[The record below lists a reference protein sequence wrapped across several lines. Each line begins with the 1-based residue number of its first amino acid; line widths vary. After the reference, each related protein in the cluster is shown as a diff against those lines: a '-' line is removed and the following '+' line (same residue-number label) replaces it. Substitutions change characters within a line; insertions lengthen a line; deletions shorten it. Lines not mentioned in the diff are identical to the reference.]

1 MGVSFMVSKAG
12 KRYRQKPLVIDDKE
26 DENGGQTENPR
37 RDTEGNVAEL
47 GDRVANHSS
56 TSGRSGSHF
65 ISADYEA
72 SFCLNLFPNGFSV
85 GKGGEIPLGIKSRS
99 KHSSFGQVEQK
110 VALPVASA
118 SKGPH
123 RDLIYEPHSIKSRLP
138 GTFDTGMGQFELIE
152 FLRNF
157 GLVVSTLPV
166 LQATGI
172 YRRWLAIEN
181 GYLPGDT
188 FGDIP
193 CKYVDGAVLCEIRD
207 YRNIF
212 LEGNGSSSI
221 EKSPIIYKVELQ
233 MCMESVVK
241 DISSFSDASWTYS
254 DLLEVESRILKVLRP
269 VLHLNPKPML
279 NQFCEKTLTRKL
291 DLGIA
296 WSRKKRKVSSASAT
310 DLVFSNTVT
319 GTNTAG
325 VCPQSLL
332 SGSGLEVPYSPE
344 RVQTPIPT
352 SYENNLIQETP
363 SDSFWLKYASAAN
376 NVLQETSRP
385 IPAKKTSTVKQSISK
400 ALTPPY
406 CVSAIKQRHSNCIFD
421 PRIPSKCPFGEWE
434 SQGAPEQLPGSHT
447 ENNLASEVQ
456 WKNKLLE
463 QRITANYLYE
473 SKDRTKHPTV
483 SANSGQQVTLEGIPK
498 LQAELATCRVKEEP
512 VEFSELSSLDPGK
525 VLDKSKMTEM
535 RYNTSIQ
542 QLLRPSTLVR
552 AAPTKAQ
559 LKHIGSNVSE
569 SMPNET
575 LTEETKPLRTSQHSM
590 ALPDSCPGGSV
601 QKGASVPTTRKP
613 TSRLK
618 GSFIKRV
625 ESLANTSNLKASGIT
640 CSELGTNSLATTTLS
655 SVVDAACHQ
664 AGTSLPS
671 AVTDP
676 IVDRYGLN
684 KRERNSSQ
692 LLEKRPLFR
701 STLLVAFHLD
711 SRVSSS
717 DAPNKLIIMEKL
729 DEGMVEAS
737 AVYGHQALD
746 PVDWPCLRTFSNR
759 HDADLFAVQF
769 TLLMAH
775 EGYHL
780 VCDQIDHVPPNI
792 EGSSIMQ
799 QPTVTGSATPASG
812 TFDLPPFRLFG
823 DQSPYMLGPT
833 SSTLSAIM
841 PSQMLSQNSF
851 FGGNLRPHEN
861 AQSVVLHLHA
871 GYVSNNQHDITGQSS
886 SLHQPWQQ
894 DFNKRAS
901 LKFQM
906 IQRERVQ
913 HQLLQRKMMMG
924 LGVGASHL
932 NTVQPDGRVQGP
944 GNVAHGRSNDIL
956 SVVGSTSMTMGG
968 NILRTGNMLQN
979 TTPAAVLERMRIAE
993 GQRRALKGGFPL
1005 QSNVVNMPTCPPD
1018 ISAMAYN
1025 AINQQPAQLQTQ
1037 RRLGAIPQQQQETRF
1052 PLQHLEANSLPKHIG
1067 PPLSEVSHHHRNQ
1080 QLHTSS
1086 QQLSPHDTEAGNVV
1100 VDRERLLYLLQ

>member
-1 MGVSFMVSKAG
+1 
-12 KRYRQKPLVIDDKE
+12 
-26 DENGGQTENPR
+26 
-37 RDTEGNVAEL
+37 
-47 GDRVANHSS
+47 
-56 TSGRSGSHF
+56 
-65 ISADYEA
+65 
-72 SFCLNLFPNGFSV
+72 
-85 GKGGEIPLGIKSRS
+85 
-99 KHSSFGQVEQK
+99 
-110 VALPVASA
+110 
-118 SKGPH
+118 
-123 RDLIYEPHSIKSRLP
+123 
-138 GTFDTGMGQFELIE
+138 
-152 FLRNF
+152 
-157 GLVVSTLPV
+157 
-166 LQATGI
+166 
-172 YRRWLAIEN
+172 
-181 GYLPGDT
+181 
-188 FGDIP
+188 
-193 CKYVDGAVLCEIRD
+193 
-207 YRNIF
+207 
-212 LEGNGSSSI
+212 
-221 EKSPIIYKVELQ
+221 
-233 MCMESVVK
+233 MCMENVVK
-241 DISSFSDASWTYS
+241 DISSISDASWTYS

-279 NQFCEKTLTRKL
+279 NQFCEKTPTRKL

-319 GTNTAG
+319 GTNKAG

-363 SDSFWLKYASAAN
+363 SDSFRMKYASAAN

-385 IPAKKTSTVKQSISK
+385 IPAKKASTIKKSISK

-406 CVSAIKQRHSNCIFD
+406 FVSASKQRHSNCILD
-421 PRIPSKCPFGEWE
+421 PRIPCKLPLGEWE
-434 SQGAPEQLPGSHT
+434 SKGAPVNGGLILKKSKQEPLDFSQEQLPGSRA

-473 SKDRTKHPTV
+473 SNDRTKHPIV
-483 SANSGQQVTLEGIPK
+483 STNNGQQVTLEGIPK

-512 VEFSELSSLDPGK
+512 VEFSELSSLDPRK
-525 VLDKSKMTEM
+525 VLDKSKMTDM

-542 QLLRPSTLVR
+542 QFLRPSTLVR
-552 AAPTKAQ
+552 AAPTRAQ
-559 LKHIGSNVSE
+559 LKHIGPNVSE
-569 SMPNET
+569 SVPNET

-601 QKGASVPTTRKP
+601 RREASVPTTRKP
-613 TSRLK
+613 TSRVK
-618 GSFIKRV
+618 GSFMNRV
-625 ESLANTSNLKASGIT
+625 ESLANTSNLNASGVT

-655 SVVDAACHQ
+655 GVVNAACHQ
-664 AGTSLPS
+664 VGTSLSS

-701 STLLVAFHLD
+701 STPLIAFHLD
-711 SRVSSS
+711 SHVNSS
-717 DAPNKLIIMEKL
+717 DAPNKLIITEKL
-729 DEGMVEAS
+729 DQGMVKAS
-737 AVYGHQALD
+737 ALYGHQGLD

-780 VCDQIDHVPPNI
+780 VCDQIDHVPLNI

-799 QPTVTGSATPASG
+799 QPTVTGSATRASG
-812 TFDLPPFRLFG
+812 TFDLPPSRLFG

-833 SSTLSAIM
+833 SSTLSAMM
-841 PSQMLSQNSF
+841 PSQIASQNSF

-861 AQSVVLHLHA
+861 AQSALHLHA
-871 GYVSNNQHDITGQSS
+871 GYVSNNQHDITGQLR

-901 LKFQM
+901 LEFQM
-906 IQRERVQ
+906 MQRERVQ
-913 HQLLQRKMMMG
+913 HQLLQRKKMMG

-932 NTVQPDGRVQGP
+932 NTVQLAGRARGP
-944 GNVAHGRSNDIL
+944 GNVSCGRSNDIL
-956 SVVGSTSMTMGG
+956 SVVGSPSMTMGG
-968 NILRTGNMLQN
+968 NILKTGNMLQN

-1037 RRLGAIPQQQQETRF
+1037 RRLDAIPQQQQETRF

-1086 QQLSPHDTEAGNVV
+1086 QQLTPHDIEAGNVV
-1100 VDRERLLYLLQ
+1100 VDRERPVLASMTTGSLGSCNTSSAMELSHVLNGGRTTQTAQPWS

>member
-1 MGVSFMVSKAG
+1 M
-12 KRYRQKPLVIDDKE
+12 IDGC
-26 DENGGQTENPR
+26 GGCIGYT
-37 RDTEGNVAEL
+37 GL
-47 GDRVANHSS
+47 GDVDGKADVFQ
-56 TSGRSGSHF
+56 GSHGL
-65 ISADYEA
+65 S
-72 SFCLNLFPNGFSV
+72 LW
-85 GKGGEIPLGIKSRS
+85 
-99 KHSSFGQVEQK
+99 QK
-110 VALPVASA
+110 
-118 SKGPH
+118 
-123 RDLIYEPHSIKSRLP
+123 
-138 GTFDTGMGQFELIE
+138 
-152 FLRNF
+152 
-157 GLVVSTLPV
+157 
-166 LQATGI
+166 
-172 YRRWLAIEN
+172 AIEY

-212 LEGNGSSSI
+212 LEEGNGSLST

-233 MCMESVVK
+233 MCMENVVN
-241 DISSFSDASWTYS
+241 DISSISDASWTYA
-254 DLLEVESRILKVLRP
+254 DLLEVESRILKVLQP

-319 GTNTAG
+319 GTNAAG

-344 RVQTPIPT
+344 RDQTPIPT

-363 SDSFWLKYASAAN
+363 SDSFRLKYASAAN

-385 IPAKKTSTVKQSISK
+385 IPGKKASTVKQSISK
-400 ALTPPY
+400 ALTLPY
-406 CVSAIKQRHSNCIFD
+406 CVFASKQRHSKCILN
-421 PRIPSKCPFGEWE
+421 PRIPSKLPFGEWE
-434 SQGAPEQLPGSHT
+434 SQGAPVNGGLILEKKSKQEPLDFSQEQLPGSRA
-447 ENNLASEVQ
+447 EYNLASEVQ

-473 SKDRTKHPTV
+473 SNDRTKHPIV
-483 SANSGQQVTLEGIPK
+483 STNSGQQVTLENIPK

-512 VEFSELSSLDPGK
+512 VEFSELSSLDPRK
-525 VLDKSKMTEM
+525 VLDKSKMTDM

-552 AAPTKAQ
+552 AAPNRAQ
-559 LKHIGSNVSE
+559 LKHIGPNVSE

-575 LTEETKPLRTSQHSM
+575 LTEETKPLQTSQHSM

-601 QKGASVPTTRKP
+601 QREASVPTTRKL

-701 STLLVAFHLD
+701 PTPLVAFHLANSETRNLNYFGTD
-711 SRVSSS
+711 SSLAESLPARLNICKTRTLTFLRSHFSQNSRVSSS

-780 VCDQIDHVPPNI
+780 VCDQIDHVPLNI

-841 PSQMLSQNSF
+841 PSQMPSQNSF
-851 FGGNLRPHEN
+851 VGGNSRPHEN
-861 AQSVVLHLHA
+861 AQSALHLHA
-871 GYVSNNQHDITGQSS
+871 CYVSNNQHDITGQPS
-886 SLHQPWQQ
+886 SLHQPWQR

-901 LKFQM
+901 LEFQM
-906 IQRERVQ
+906 MQRERVQ
-913 HQLLQRKMMMG
+913 HQLLQRKKMMG

-932 NTVQPDGRVQGP
+932 NTVQLAGRAGAS
-944 GNVAHGRSNDIL
+944 GNVAHGRSTDIL
-956 SVVGSTSMTMGG
+956 SEVGSPSMTMGG
-968 NILRTGNMLQN
+968 KILRTGNMLQN
-979 TTPAAVLERMRIAE
+979 TTPAAVLERMRIPE

-1018 ISAMAYN
+1018 ISTMAYN
-1025 AINQQPAQLQTQ
+1025 AVNQQPAQLQTQ

-1086 QQLSPHDTEAGNVV
+1086 QQLRPHDMEAGNVV
-1100 VDRERLLYLLQ
+1100 VDREHCNTSSAMELSNESKQWKIRFTSSIIPPIAGINDRTRISLLLHEIESSHSQTYRPPLLL